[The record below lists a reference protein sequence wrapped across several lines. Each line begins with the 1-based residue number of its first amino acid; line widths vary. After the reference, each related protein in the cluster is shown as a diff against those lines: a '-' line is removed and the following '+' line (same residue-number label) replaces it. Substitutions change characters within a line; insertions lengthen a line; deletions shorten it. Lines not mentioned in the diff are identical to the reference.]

1 MTDQVWETFAVRPG
15 IPPMSFYAAVVLTP
29 AEQAGR
35 TATGLHAYWRAQCG
49 YVAGGE
55 VAEHDGL
62 LATATR
68 LRDETLNC
76 AFAPGPV
83 TRPGDALA
91 WFEAW
96 FRDRGLRPGIELRVG
111 HHPALEALLAERA
124 YTVVLRRPAMTLHP
138 AVLPPVAAPRVTVR
152 SVESDADL
160 AAFQAVQ
167 AEAFGLDQDVTAE
180 LLPRRALE
188 TPGVAFFLGW
198 HDDVPCATSTLSL
211 SEHGA
216 GIVGVA
222 TLAAYRR
229 RGLGRAVTAA
239 AVRAGA
245 DSGADLA
252 WLYPTPMARPLY
264 EGLGFVARE
273 DVQVWVSPAS
283 R

>member
-1 MTDQVWETFAVRPG
+1 M
-15 IPPMSFYAAVVLTP
+15 LTP

-35 TATGLHAYWRAQCG
+35 AAAGLHAYWRAQCG

-83 TRPGDALA
+83 TRPGQALD

-96 FRDRGLRPGIELRVG
+96 FRTRGLKPGIELRVG
-111 HHPALEALLAERA
+111 HHPELETLLRERE
-124 YTVVLRRPAMTLHP
+124 YSVVVRRPAMTLHP
-138 AVLPPVAAPRVTVR
+138 VTLPPVAASRVTVR
-152 SVESDADL
+152 AVESDADL

-167 AEAFGLDQDVTAE
+167 AEAFDLDQDVAAE
-180 LLPRRALE
+180 FLPRRALE

-198 HDDVPCATSTLSL
+198 HDDVPCATSALSL

-229 RGLGRAVTAA
+229 RGIGRAVTAA
-239 AVRAGA
+239 AVHAGVER
-245 DSGADLA
+245 GADLA
-252 WLYPTPMARPLY
+252 WLYPTAMARPLY
-264 EGLGFVARE
+264 EGLGFVPRE
-273 DVQVWVSPAS
+273 DVRVWVSP
-283 R
+283 RRIP